1 MKAISILQPWASLVA
16 LGHKKIE
23 TRSWNTKYRGELLIH
38 ASMGKKKEGAL
49 LMNSTVCQK
58 AIGNTFL
65 SLEDHLWLNDL
76 PFGAIIGKVNLEA
89 VIQSENIDSSA
100 DPFQQSMLINSDRSR
115 FTSNCATIS
124 PQELAFGDYSPNR
137 FGWLLS
143 DPVLFENPI
152 PCKGQLGIWNF
163 DPRSILNSGISHV
176 QFTHDQEP
184 SIEEVLAINAMY
196 EKAKH
201 LKA

>member
-76 PFGAIIGKVNLEA
+76 PFGAIIGKVNLIDVLTSEELQA
-89 VIQSENIDSSA
+89 TEEFSDGYRNKWSIQEE
-100 DPFQQSMLINSDRSR
+100 IN
-115 FTSNCATIS
+115 
-124 PQELAFGDYSPNR
+124 PQEKAFGNYDSGR